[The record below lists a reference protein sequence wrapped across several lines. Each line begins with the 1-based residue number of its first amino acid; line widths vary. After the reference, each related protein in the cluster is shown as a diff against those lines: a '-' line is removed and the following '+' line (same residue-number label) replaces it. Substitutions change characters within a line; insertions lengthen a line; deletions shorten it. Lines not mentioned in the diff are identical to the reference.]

1 MKTKQKKATT
11 SRSFLQGVAQ
21 QINQSNAMVGFFFL
35 RAGIKSKKMQ
45 YNSRP
50 DLFLVQENEG
60 VAASP
65 NPFPIILMPGLPSNT
80 A

>member
-35 RAGIKSKKMQ
+35 RAGINSKKCSTTVGPISSLSKKM
-45 YNSRP
+45 R
-50 DLFLVQENEG
+50 
-60 VAASP
+60 A
-65 NPFPIILMPGLPSNT
+65 
-80 A
+80 